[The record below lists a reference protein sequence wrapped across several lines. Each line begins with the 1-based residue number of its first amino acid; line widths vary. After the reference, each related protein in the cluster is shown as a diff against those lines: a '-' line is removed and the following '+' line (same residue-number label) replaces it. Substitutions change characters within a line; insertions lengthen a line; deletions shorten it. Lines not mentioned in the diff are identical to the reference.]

1 MTNKLLLISQVKHT
15 YKITF
20 QHKGTLS
27 IRDSRTE
34 TDRSQTERFETQT
47 LSWTRWWISALNP
60 ISAQRVSANYKSN
73 SAKNFPRTSFDDIYF
88 DITHLLTGAQFRI
101 SISSLRSRLQK

>member
-1 MTNKLLLISQVKHT
+1 MTNKLLLISQVKH
-15 YKITF
+15 KITF

-27 IRDSRTE
+27 IRDPRTK
-34 TDRSQTERFETQT
+34 TDRSRTERFETQT
-47 LSWTRWWISALNP
+47 LSWTRRWIPALNH

-73 SAKNFPRTSFDDIYF
+73 SARNFPQTSFDDIYF
-88 DITHLLTGAQFRI
+88 DITHLLTGAHFRI